1 MQRHAGKL
9 GFAPATR
16 LHVCARAARDAKQPA
31 VADWVFRPDPERAAQ
46 SRLGRFLSKR
56 GLPATP
62 EGYAELHRFSIA
74 EPDAFWPAL
83 LDELGFEWLAPYSRV
98 LDASRGPAW
107 PRWFVDGRINAA
119 HLCVERWLPE
129 RANETAVVWEGD
141 DGTQR
146 SWTLAELADE
156 VGRCAA
162 ALAALGVGHG
172 DRVALFLPMLPETV
186 AALLGALR
194 LGAIVVPCFSGYGAE
209 AVATRL
215 EDSEAKV
222 VVTADAFFRR
232 GARVAMKE
240 TADRAIELG
249 GKSVRGVLVVPRGG
263 GDRPGGAVPWTE
275 GRDHWWPRADDA
287 AHASRPAPAM
297 AQTSSEDP
305 ALVMYTSGTTGRPKG
320 VVATHGGFPL
330 KIATDM
336 ATCFD
341 VAAGDRMLWVTDV
354 GWVMGPWEILGCLT
368 LGASM
373 VLFEGV
379 PDHPDPGRLWE
390 MVARHRV
397 THLGV
402 APTVIRALKEKGDQ
416 WVAQHDL
423 SSLRVLGSSGEAWNP
438 EPYLWFA
445 REVGKGRCPIVN
457 YSGGTEIGGG
467 IVGCTMLHPLEPCGF
482 SVPILGVDAD
492 VVDEH
497 GQPVRGAVGELVVKG
512 PWPGMTQGFWRDPKR
527 YEETYWSRFPGVWVH
542 GDWARIDEHG
552 QWFIE
557 GRSDDTIKIAGK
569 RLGPAEVE
577 SLLVAHPDVV
587 EAAAIEV
594 PHEVKGG
601 ALVCFVV
608 VQQGVAAN
616 EALRAELSRRVVA
629 GLGKAMKPD
638 AVKFVA
644 ELPKTR
650 NAKIMRRLIRAVYLT
665 SHRDALPPGTPEP
678 PLGDVSALDNPRALD
693 AVRAAR

>member
-1 MQRHAGKL
+1 MS
-9 GFAPATR
+9 
-16 LHVCARAARDAKQPA
+16 
-31 VADWVFRPDPERAAQ
+31 DWIFTPDPERART
-46 SRLGRFLSKR
+46 SRLGRFLARR

-62 EGYAELHRFSIA
+62 AGYAELHRFSIA
-74 EPDAFWPAL
+74 DPDAFWPAL
-83 LDELGFEWLAPYSRV
+83 LDELGFEWLVPYTRV

-119 HLCVERWLPE
+119 HLCLDRWLAS
-129 RANETAVVWEGD
+129 RAGEVAVIWEGD
-141 DGTQR
+141 DGSQR
-146 SWTLAELADE
+146 TLTLAGLAAE
-156 VGRCAA
+156 VDRCAA
-162 ALAALGVGHG
+162 QLEALGVAQG
-172 DRVALFLPMLPETV
+172 DRVALFLPMVPETV
-186 AALLGALR
+186 AALLATLKVGAV
-194 LGAIVVPCFSGYGAE
+194 AVPCFSGYGAE

-215 EDSEAKV
+215 EDSAAKV
-222 VVTADAFFRR
+222 LITADAFFRR

-249 GKSVRGVLVVPRGG
+249 GATVRGVLVVPRGG
-263 GDRPGGAVPWTE
+263 GDRSPGAGPWTD
-275 GRDHWWPRADDA
+275 GRDHWWPA
-287 AHASRPAPAM
+287 ANEFPAPPM
-297 AQTSSEDP
+297 AQTSSEDA

-341 VAAGDRMLWVTDV
+341 VEAGDRMLWVTDI
-354 GWVMGPWEILGCLT
+354 GWVMGPWEILGTLT

-379 PDHPDPGRLWE
+379 PDHPNPGRLWE

-402 APTVIRALKEKGDQ
+402 APTVIRALQSHGTE
-416 WVAQHDL
+416 WVAKHDL

-438 EPYLWFA
+438 EPYGWFA
-445 REVGKGRCPIVN
+445 REVGGGRCPIVN

-492 VVDEH
+492 VFDEH
-497 GQPVRGAVGELVVKG
+497 GEPVRGAVGELVVKG
-512 PWPGMTQGFWRDPKR
+512 PWPGMTQGFWRDPQR
-527 YEETYWSRFPGVWVH
+527 YEETYWSRFHGVWVH
-542 GDWARIDEHG
+542 GDWARIDASG

-557 GRSDDTIKIAGK
+557 GRSDDTIKVAGK

-594 PHEVKGG
+594 PHDVKGG
-601 ALVCFVV
+601 ALVCFAVV
-608 VQQGVAAN
+608 RPGADGD
-616 EALRAELSRRVVA
+616 EALRQALSRCVVD

-638 AVKFVA
+638 AVKFVT

-650 NAKIMRRLIRAVYLT
+650 NAKVMRRLIRAVYLT
-665 SHRDALPPGTPEP
+665 SHPGALPDGATPP
-678 PLGDVSALDNPRALD
+678 ALGDVSALDNPRALD

>member
-1 MQRHAGKL
+1 
-9 GFAPATR
+9 
-16 LHVCARAARDAKQPA
+16 VS
-31 VADWVFRPDPERAAQ
+31 DWTFTPDPERART
-46 SRLGRFLSKR
+46 SRLGRFLTSR

-83 LDELGFEWLAPYSRV
+83 LEDLGFTWLAPYQQV

-107 PRWFVDGRINAA
+107 PRWFVGGRINAA
-119 HLCVERWLPE
+119 HLCLDRWLPT
-129 RANETAVVWEGD
+129 RAAETAVVWEGD
-141 DGTQR
+141 DGSLR
-146 SWTLAELADE
+146 SLTLAGLAAE
-156 VGRCAA
+156 VDRAAA
-162 ALAALGVGHG
+162 ALEALGVGHG

-186 AALLGALR
+186 AALLATLK
-194 LGAIVVPCFSGYGAE
+194 LGAVAVPCFSGYGAE

-215 EDSEAKV
+215 ADSEAKV
-222 VVTADAFFRR
+222 LVTADAFFRR

-240 TADRAIELG
+240 TADRAIEHG
-249 GKSVRGVLVVPRGG
+249 GASVRGVLVVPRGG
-263 GDRPGGAVPWTE
+263 GDLGGQAVPWTE
-275 GRDHWWPRADDA
+275 GRDHWWPT
-287 AHASRPAPAM
+287 SNELPAPPM
-297 AQTSSEDP
+297 AQTSSEDA

-341 VAAGDRMLWVTDV
+341 VEAGDRMLWVTDI

-368 LGASM
+368 LGASI

-402 APTVIRALKEKGDQ
+402 APTVVRALKEHGTE
-416 WVAQHDL
+416 WVAKHDL

-445 REVGKGRCPIVN
+445 REVGGGRCPIVN

-467 IVGCTMLHPLEPCGF
+467 IVGCTMLHPLEACGF

-497 GQPVRGAVGELVVKG
+497 GEPVRGAVGELVVKG
-512 PWPGMTQGFWRDPKR
+512 PWPGMTQGFWRDPER

-542 GDWARIDEHG
+542 GDWARIDASG

-608 VQQGVAAN
+608 VQQDAQAD
-616 EALRAELSRRVVA
+616 EALRSALAKRVID
-629 GLGKAMKPD
+629 GLGKAMKPE
-638 AVKFVA
+638 AIKFVTV
-644 ELPKTR
+644 LPKTR

-665 SHRDALPPGTPEP
+665 SHPGALPAGTPAP
-678 PLGDVSALDNPRALD
+678 ALGDVSALDNPAALD
-693 AVRAAR
+693 AVRAAS

>member
-1 MQRHAGKL
+1 
-9 GFAPATR
+9 
-16 LHVCARAARDAKQPA
+16 VS
-31 VADWVFRPDPERAAQ
+31 DWIFTPDPERARR
-46 SRLGRFLSKR
+46 SRIGRFLAKR

-74 EPDAFWPAL
+74 DPDAFWPAL
-83 LDELGFEWLAPYSRV
+83 LDELGFEWLQPYSRV

-119 HLCVERWLPE
+119 HLCIEHWLPE
-129 RANETAVVWEGD
+129 RGGETAVIWEGD

-146 SWTLAELADE
+146 SWTLRELAAE
-156 VGRCAA
+156 VERCAA

-186 AALLGALR
+186 AALLGTLR

-240 TADRAIELG
+240 TADRAIEHG
-249 GKSVRGVLVVPRGG
+249 GASVRGVLVVPRGG
-263 GDRPGGAVPWTE
+263 GDRDGGSVPWTE
-275 GRDHWWPRADDA
+275 GRDHWWPRADA
-287 AHASRPAPAM
+287 APGRTPPT
-297 AQTSSEDP
+297 AQTASDDP

-341 VAAGDRMLWVTDV
+341 VEAGDRMLWVTDI

-402 APTVIRALKEKGDQ
+402 APTVIRALQSHGTG
-416 WVAQHDL
+416 WVAKHDL

-445 REVGKGRCPIVN
+445 REVGGGRCPIVN

-467 IVGCTMLHPLEPCGF
+467 IVGCTMLHPLEPCAF
-482 SVPILGVDAD
+482 SVPILGIDAD
-492 VVDEH
+492 VLDEH
-497 GQPVRGAVGELVVKG
+497 GNPVRGAVGELVVKG

-527 YEETYWSRFPGVWVH
+527 YEETYWSRFPGIWVH
-542 GDWARIDEHG
+542 GDWARIDDSG

-557 GRSDDTIKIAGK
+557 GRSDDTIKVAGK

-577 SLLVAHPDVV
+577 SLLVAHDDVV

-594 PHEVKGG
+594 PHQVKGG

-608 VQQGVAAN
+608 VQRGATAS
-616 EALRAELSRRVVA
+616 EDLRAALSRCVVA
-629 GLGKAMKPD
+629 GLGKAMKPE

-665 SHRDALPPGTPEP
+665 SHPGALPDGTAAPV
-678 PLGDVSALDNPRALD
+678 LGDVSALDNPRALD

>member
-1 MQRHAGKL
+1 M
-9 GFAPATR
+9 
-16 LHVCARAARDAKQPA
+16 
-31 VADWVFRPDPERAAQ
+31 ADWIFTPDPERART
-46 SRLGRFLSKR
+46 SRLGRFLTSR

-74 EPDAFWPAL
+74 DPEAFWPAL
-83 LDELGFEWLAPYSRV
+83 LEDLGFTWLAPYTRV

-107 PRWFVDGRINAA
+107 PSWFVGGKINAA
-119 HLCVERWLPE
+119 QLCLDRWLPS
-129 RANETAVVWEGD
+129 RASEVAVIWEGD
-141 DGTQR
+141 DGSRR
-146 SWTLAELADE
+146 SWTLAELAAETD
-156 VGRCAA
+156 RCAA
-162 ALAALGVGHG
+162 RLASLGVVHG

-186 AALLGALR
+186 AALLATLK
-194 LGAIVVPCFSGYGAE
+194 LGAIAVPCFSGYGAE

-215 EDSEAKV
+215 EDSQAKV
-222 VVTADAFFRR
+222 LITADAFFRR
-232 GARVAMKE
+232 GAHVAMKD
-240 TADRAIELG
+240 TADRAIDIG
-249 GKSVRGVLVVPRGG
+249 GSSVGAVLVVPRASFGPSTG
-263 GDRPGGAVPWTE
+263 AAPGEETVPWTV
-275 GRDHWWPRADDA
+275 GRDHWWPTAEDA
-287 AHASRPAPAM
+287 ASPVPAM
-297 AQTSSEDP
+297 AQTSSEDA

-336 ATCFD
+336 TTCFD
-341 VAAGDRMLWVTDV
+341 VEVGDRMLWVTDI
-354 GWVMGPWEILGCLT
+354 GWVMGPWEILGTLS

-379 PDHPDPGRLWE
+379 PDFPDPGRLWE
-390 MVARHRV
+390 MVERHRV

-402 APTVIRALKEKGDQ
+402 APTVIRALSSHGTK
-416 WVAQHDL
+416 WVRMHDL
-423 SSLRVLGSSGEAWNP
+423 GSLRVLGSSGEAWNP

-445 REVGKGRCPIVN
+445 REVGAGRCPIVN

-492 VVDEH
+492 VLDEH
-497 GQPVRGAVGELVVKG
+497 ARPVRGAVGELVVKQ
-512 PWPGMTQGFWRDPKR
+512 PWPGMTQGFWRDPRR

-542 GDWARIDEHG
+542 GDWARIDDSG

-577 SLLVAHPDVV
+577 SLIVAHPDVV

-601 ALVCFVV
+601 ALVCFAV
-608 VQQGVAAN
+608 
-616 EALRAELSRRVVA
+616 LRPGADASEPLRGELSQRVVA

-638 AVKFVA
+638 AIRFVA

-650 NAKIMRRLIRAVYLT
+650 NAKVMRRLIRAVYLT
-665 SHRDALPPGTPEP
+665 SHPDALPDGATPP
-678 PLGDVSALDNPRALD
+678 ALGDVSALDNPRALD

>member
-1 MQRHAGKL
+1 MSDWIYR
-9 GFAPATR
+9 PDP
-16 LHVCARAARDAKQPA
+16 ARAATSRIG
-31 VADWVFRPDPERAAQ
+31 RLLRAHDLA
-46 SRLGRFLSKR
+46 
-56 GLPATP
+56 PTP
-62 EGYAELHRFSIA
+62 EGYASLHRLSI
-74 EPDAFWPAL
+74 EDPERFWRAVL
-83 LDELGFEWLAPYSRV
+83 RDLGFEWSAPFSRV

-107 PRWFVDGRINAA
+107 PRWFVDGEINAA
-119 HLCVERWLPE
+119 RLCLERWLPA
-129 RANETAVVWEGD
+129 RRDAVAVLWEGD
-141 DGTQR
+141 DGAQR
-146 SWTLAELADE
+146 ALTLGELAAE
-156 VGRCAA
+156 VDRAA
-162 ALAALGVGHG
+162 RALAALGVGHG

-186 AALLGALR
+186 AALLATLA
-194 LGAIVVPCFSGYGAE
+194 LGAIAVPCFSGYGAE

-215 EDSEAKV
+215 ADAEARV
-222 VVTADAFFRR
+222 LVTADAFFRR

-249 GKSVRGVLVVPRGG
+249 GASVRGVLVVPRAGGERGG
-263 GDRPGGAVPWTE
+263 GTPWRD
-275 GRDHWWPRADDA
+275 GRDRWWPSADAGEDGDGAGAATGVAAAVTLSEDA
-287 AHASRPAPAM
+287 A
-297 AQTSSEDP
+297 
-305 ALVMYTSGTTGRPKG
+305 LIMYTSGTTGRPKG

-336 ATCFD
+336 AYCFD
-341 VAAGDRMLWVTDV
+341 VEAGDRMLWVTDI
-354 GWVMGPWEILGCLT
+354 GWVMGPWEMLGTLT

-379 PDHPDPGRLWE
+379 PDHPRPDRLWE
-390 MVARHRV
+390 MVARHRA
-397 THLGV
+397 THLGL
-402 APTVIRALKEKGDQ
+402 APTVIRALKEHGSD
-416 WVAQHDL
+416 WVAKHDL
-423 SSLRVLGSSGEAWNP
+423 SSLRVLGSTGEAWNP
-438 EPYLWFA
+438 EPYAWFA
-445 REVGKGRCPIVN
+445 REVGRGRCPIVN

-467 IVGCTMLHPLEPCGF
+467 IVGCTMLHPLEPCAF

-492 VVDEH
+492 VVDER
-497 GQPVRGAVGELVVKG
+497 GEPVRGSVGELVVRR
-512 PWPGMTQGFWRDPKR
+512 PWPGMTQGFWRDPQR
-527 YEETYWSRFPGVWVH
+527 YEETYWSRLPGVWVH

-608 VQQGVAAN
+608 VQKGVTPD
-616 EALRAELSRRVVA
+616 EKLRTALHRRVVD
-629 GLGKAMKPD
+629 GLGKAMAPE
-638 AVKFVA
+638 AIRFAA

-665 SHRDALPPGTPEP
+665 AQAGDAAAGSAQPA
-678 PLGDVSALDNPRALD
+678 LGDVSALDNARALD
-693 AVRAAR
+693 AVRAAT